1 MSPPVGLT
9 AFATRFLRDMSENG
23 PATSLVAD
31 AVTARPE
38 RIRSIAIVGGGT
50 AGWLAASMLARS
62 LPGTGVSITVIE
74 SAEIGTVGVGEATI
88 PPIIDV
94 LRFLRIDERDFMQH
108 TNATFKLGIKFTDW
122 KQSGHSYWHPFGTFG
137 SPINRRPFHHCWH
150 RARAAGLEPRLNDFS
165 LCAALGDEGKFRSPD
180 AQADA
185 PAAGLR
191 YALHFDATLVAK
203 YLRRYAER
211 LGVAR
216 LERTVADATRGDDG
230 SIDALQ
236 FSDNSR
242 LQADL
247 YIDCSGF
254 RGMLIEQTLRTGYL
268 DWSALLPC
276 DRAVAFPSALRGAR
290 PPYTHSLARNAGWQ
304 WRIPLQHRIGNG
316 YVYSSA
322 HCSEQQALEDLVA
335 VVGERPQTD
344 PRFLRFVTGRRRLLW
359 HRNCVALGLAS
370 GFLEPLESTS
380 IHLVT
385 SGVYH
390 LLEHF
395 PDRNFDPTNIDTYN
409 ARVIEEID
417 AVRDFI
423 VLHYCL
429 AQRDDGPFW
438 SYCRSITIPD
448 SLRERIELYRAT
460 GRIRVRAGELFT
472 DLSWFY
478 IFEGLGL
485 RPASYDP
492 LLDVISAGQLRDIL
506 ASLATSTAA
515 VVRTAAPHDSYF
527 PQADF
532 TGRGTAVAP

>member
-1 MSPPVGLT
+1 M
-9 AFATRFLRDMSENG
+9 AENG
-23 PATSLVAD
+23 PITSQVAD
-31 AVTARPE
+31 AGAADQR
-38 RIRSIAIVGGGT
+38 RIRGIAIVGGGT
-50 AGWLAASMLARS
+50 AGWLAASMLARA
-62 LPGTGVSITVIE
+62 LPGTGMAITVIE

-122 KQSGHSYWHPFGTFG
+122 KQPGHSYWHPFGTFG
-137 SPINRRPFHHCWH
+137 TPVNRRPFYHCWH
-150 RARAAGLEPRLNDFS
+150 RARAAGLEPRFNDFS
-165 LCAALGDEGKFRSPD
+165 LCAALGDAGKFRFPD
-180 AQADA
+180 SQADA

-191 YALHFDATLVAK
+191 YALHFDATLVTK
-203 YLRRYAER
+203 YLRCYAER
-211 LGVAR
+211 LGVSR
-216 LERTVADATRGDDG
+216 LERTVTGATRHNDG
-230 SIDALQ
+230 SIDALH
-236 FSDNSR
+236 FSDGSQ

-254 RGMLIEQTLRTGYL
+254 RGVLIEQTLATGYV

-276 DRAVAFPSALRGAR
+276 DRAVAFPSTLADAR
-290 PPYTHSLARNAGWQ
+290 PPYTQSLARSAGWQ

-322 HCSEQQALEDLVA
+322 HCSEQQALEDLA
-335 VVGERPQTD
+335 GVVGERPRAD
-344 PRFLRFVTGRRRLLW
+344 PRFLRFVTGRRKLLW

-395 PDRNFDPTNIDTYN
+395 PDRNFDQANIDTYN
-409 ARVIEEID
+409 ARVIEEIE

-438 SYCRSITIPD
+438 SYCRSMAIPD

-478 IFEGLGL
+478 IFEGLGA

-492 LLDVISAGQLRDIL
+492 LLDVVGVGQLRDIL
-506 ASLATSTAA
+506 ASLAASTAA
-515 VVRTAAPHDSYF
+515 VTSSAASHDSYF
-527 PQADF
+527 PERAL
-532 TGRGTAVAP
+532 TERSAGVGL